1 MRAIRFHIA
10 VEREVKDWPL
20 AARVELA
27 DLLGLVSAGHSLGMP
42 ASRPMPSIA
51 SGVSELRIKERS
63 GQYRVF
69 YFTKHADGILVF
81 HAFKKKTQA
90 TPKHE
95 INLAKKRL
103 EDLL

>member
-1 MRAIRFHIA
+1 MI
-10 VEREVKDWPL
+10 
-20 AARVELA
+20 A
-27 DLLGLVSAGHSLGMP
+27 DLLGLLSDGHNIGMP
-42 ASRPMPSIA
+42 ASRPSVA
-51 SGVSELRIKERS
+51 VGVSELRIKERS

-69 YFTKHADGILVF
+69 YFTKRADAILVF

-95 INLAKKRL
+95 IVVAKKRL